1 MSHQIGAIKPKDI
14 DGQHPTDHEPSHS
27 LFGFWVYIMTDLVIF
42 ACLFA
47 TYLVLRHNTAM
58 GPSAGEL
65 FDMSIALQET
75 IILLVSSFTCGMALI
90 AAYRK
95 QLWQTYGWMFI
106 TFALGVSFL
115 AIELHEFSTILH
127 EGYSWQSSAFLS
139 AFFTL
144 VGTHGLHIAI
154 GLIWLLVLFIQ
165 LMTRGFKD
173 TVMRRITMFGV
184 FWHFLDVVWIFIF
197 TLVYLMGEIG
207 L

>member
-1 MSHQIGAIKPKDI
+1 MSNHTVAMKPKDVSS
-14 DGQHPTDHEPSHS
+14 QHPTDHEPSHS
-27 LFGFWVYIMTDLVIF
+27 LFGFWVYIMTDLVLF

-47 TYLVLRHNTAM
+47 TYLVLRHNTAG
-58 GPSAGEL
+58 GPSSQDL
-65 FDMSIALQET
+65 FDMPIALQET

-90 AAYRK
+90 ATYRRK
-95 QLWQTYGWMFI
+95 LWQTFGWMFI

-127 EGYSWQSSAFLS
+127 AGYSWQSSAFLS

-144 VGTHGLHIAI
+144 VATHGLHIAI
-154 GLIWLLVLFIQ
+154 GLLWLLILFIQ
-165 LMTRGFKD
+165 LISRGFKD
-173 TVMRRITMFGV
+173 TVVRRITMFGI

-197 TLVYLMGEIG
+197 TLVYLMGDIG